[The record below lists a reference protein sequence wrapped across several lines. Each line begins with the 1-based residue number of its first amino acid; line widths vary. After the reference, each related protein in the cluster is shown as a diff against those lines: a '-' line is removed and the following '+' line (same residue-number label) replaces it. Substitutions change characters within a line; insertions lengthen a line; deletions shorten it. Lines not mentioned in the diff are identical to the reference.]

1 MTTTNTD
8 ENETIAV
15 TVQTAVKPSFRFEYE
30 VGDDE
35 TLEEARE
42 RAHANAEQE
51 AATALSETAHEYDW
65 EPTDE

>member
-1 MTTTNTD
+1 MTTTKTD

-15 TVQTAVKPSFRFEYE
+15 TVQTEVKPSFRFEYE

-35 TLEEARE
+35 TPEEARK
-42 RAHANAEQE
+42 RAHENAKHD
-51 AATALSETAHEYDW
+51 ASVALAETAHEYDW